1 MANNDL
7 VTLPTPAHLT
17 LLFKHDKSTTLLS
30 VLPSQSLD
38 EVKTMLLA
46 VLISR
51 DIITFPGTSIPL
63 PSDPQDLELGITR
76 DRRDGRDAS
85 KGWVVAEDAR
95 SATENSKSGKKKS
108 ASAKAGEPIET
119 IGDLELKDGS
129 YVAYK
134 LKTNIG
140 NLVDEGVD
148 EDMDMKGQEEMGWN
162 VVVPSY
168 DDEEEMAAL
177 VEDNDA
183 AGYDEDEDEDM
194 DIPIPAPRNNI
205 AR

>member
-1 MANNDL
+1 MANNDI

-30 VLPSQSLD
+30 VLPFQSLT

-51 DIITFPGTSIPL
+51 DITTFPGTSIPL
-63 PSDPQDLELGITR
+63 PSNPYDLELGITK
-76 DRRDGRDAS
+76 DRRDGRDTS
-85 KGWVVAEDAR
+85 KGWIIAEDAR

-108 ASAKAGEPIET
+108 TSAKAGEPIET

-129 YVAYK
+129 YVAYR
-134 LKTNIG
+134 LKTTIDD
-140 NLVDEGVD
+140 LVDEGVD
-148 EDMDMKGQEEMGWN
+148 EDMDMKGQDEMGWN

-168 DDEEEMAAL
+168 DDEEEVAAT
-177 VEDNDA
+177 EGNDA
-183 AGYDEDEDEDM
+183 TGYEDEDEDEDM